1 MPLHCTVWSGDT
13 NMLTRV
19 DIANYRGFNAYRMEG
34 LAQVNLI
41 VGKNNS
47 GKTALLEGLH
57 FLTSGGDIQAL
68 AESAR
73 RRGEVVRTRTDGRD
87 FFEIA
92 HFFHDHR
99 FDLNA
104 EFSFTGSNGTPPVVA
119 KIVADEK
126 KSGARGKQSKP
137 RRVPSGLAL
146 RILTGKG
153 DEAREDRYQ
162 LSSDGAVLLSEEMPH
177 FFMMSP
183 GGTLAFARRGEGKAV
198 RFISTDSIDTATLAA
213 MRDEVLLSGQESDI
227 DAALRILE
235 PDLMSVQMLSGVM
248 PYALVGSRA
257 GAVVALRGKPGRFP
271 IGSMGDGMRRLL
283 ALATSLAV
291 SKGGS
296 LFVDEIDTGLH
307 YTVMADMWKLVVKA
321 ARDTGVQ
328 VFATTHSWDCI
339 EGLAYLCSQE
349 PGLVEQVAV
358 HKIDRSL
365 PHSVAFAGSSIV
377 KMVKSDIDPR

>member
-1 MPLHCTVWSGDT
+1 
-13 NMLTRV
+13 MLTRV
-19 DIANYRGFNAYRMEG
+19 DIANYRGFKSYRMEG

-68 AESAR
+68 AEAAR
-73 RRGEVVRTRTDGRD
+73 RRGEIVRTRSDGRD

-92 HFFHDHR
+92 HFFYDHR

-104 EFSFTGSNGTPPVVA
+104 RFSFTGSNGTPSVVA
-119 KIVADEK
+119 QIVADEK
-126 KSGARGKQSKP
+126 KSGARGRQARL
-137 RRVPSGLAL
+137 RRTPFGLAL
-146 RILTGKG
+146 RIVRGGG
-153 DEAREDRYQ
+153 DNAPEVRYP

-177 FFMMSP
+177 FFMLSP
-183 GGTLAFARRGEGKAV
+183 RGALAMGRRRESTAGQY
-198 RFISTDSIDTATLAA
+198 ISTDSIDTASLAA
-213 MRDEVLLSGQESDI
+213 MWDEVLLRGQESDI
-227 DAALRILE
+227 AAALRILE
-235 PDLMSVQMLSGVM
+235 PDLLSVQMLSGVM

-257 GAVVALRGKPGRFP
+257 GAVVALKDKQSRIP

-283 ALATSLAV
+283 ALAISLAV

-296 LFVDEIDTGLH
+296 LFIDEIDTGLH

-321 ARDTGVQ
+321 AQDTGVQ

-339 EGLAYLCSQE
+339 EGLASLCQRESA
-349 PGLVEQVAV
+349 LVDKVAI
-358 HKIDRSL
+358 HKIDRAL
-365 PHSVAFAGSSIV
+365 PNSVPFAGSSIV

>member
-1 MPLHCTVWSGDT
+1 
-13 NMLTRV
+13 MLTRV
-19 DIANYRGFNAYRMEG
+19 DIANYRGFKSYRMEG
-34 LAQVNLI
+34 LAQVNLV

-73 RRGEVVRTRTDGRD
+73 RRGEVVRTRSDGRD

-92 HFFHDHR
+92 HFFYDHR
-99 FDLNA
+99 FDLNT
-104 EFSFTGSNGTPPVVA
+104 EFSFTGSNGTPPVAAKVVA
-119 KIVADEK
+119 EEK
-126 KSGARGKQSKP
+126 RRGGRGKQSRP
-137 RRVPSGLAL
+137 RRTPSGLAL
-146 RILTGKG
+146 QILIGKG
-153 DEAREDRYQ
+153 DQAREDRYQ
-162 LSSDGAVLLSEEMPH
+162 LSSDGAVLLSEELPH
-177 FFMMSP
+177 FVMMSP
-183 GGTLAFARRGEGKAV
+183 GGALTFTRRGEGKAV
-198 RFISTDSIDTATLAA
+198 RYISTDSIDTASLAA

-235 PDLMSVQMLSGVM
+235 PDLLSVQMLSGVM

-257 GAVVALRGKPGRFP
+257 GAVVAIKGKQGRFP

-307 YTVMADMWKLVVKA
+307 YSVMADMWKLVVKA
-321 ARDTGVQ
+321 ATGTGVQ

-339 EGLAYLCSQE
+339 EGLSLLCQRE
-349 PGLVEQVAV
+349 PELLGKVAV
-358 HKIDRSL
+358 HTIDRKL
-365 PHSVAFAGSSIV
+365 PHSVAFTGESV
-377 KMVKSDIDPR
+377 VRMVKHQIDPR